1 MLPNFSSIPMEE
13 YITYLFLD
21 SCISGSMDL
30 NGQIWWCM
38 IVLTERSTQLEH
50 KVTYHVN
57 SRWKR
62 PVETSTRMRSFEN
75 LKSSTTFSRSTIN
88 LNPELVASS
97 SSILIPL
104 EYLAGDIIL
113 HYYTW
118 HWFCGGSF
126 CRLAVTVMT
135 SSSHTWHR
143 DTSLRVVKHC

>member
-1 MLPNFSSIPMEE
+1 
-13 YITYLFLD
+13 
-21 SCISGSMDL
+21 
-30 NGQIWWCM
+30 M

-104 EYLAGDIIL
+104 ESSQLRSGPRLDLAGDFITRGID
-113 HYYTW
+113 
-118 HWFCGGSF
+118 F
-126 CRLAVTVMT
+126 AVGVSGRDCMT
-135 SSSHTWHR
+135 SPSFPRAASHT
-143 DTSLRVVKHC
+143 